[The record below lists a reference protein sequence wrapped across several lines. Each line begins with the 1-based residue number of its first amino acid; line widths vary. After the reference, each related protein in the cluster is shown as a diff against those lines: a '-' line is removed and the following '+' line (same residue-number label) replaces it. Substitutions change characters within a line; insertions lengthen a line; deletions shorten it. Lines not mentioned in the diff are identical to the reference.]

1 MLDMDPLGLMVD
13 GVAAQV
19 DDGGNYIAV
28 LRRKFERPGKKRLFL
43 LSVIHSVIHRPF
55 PFV

>member
-1 MLDMDPLGLMVD
+1 MDPLGLMVD